1 MQGIDFVKLYKAI
14 FGYFLE
20 VKLPILFTRH
30 ITV

>member
-1 MQGIDFVKLYKAI
+1 MQGIDFAKLYKVV

-30 ITV
+30 IIV